1 MDNKQ
6 IDLAFRIILGIVLIS
21 CVMFTAYD
29 IGVNSVKIPGQE
41 NPYFWVDDNCFSVNS
56 TVKVQKNLD
65 ENEEL
70 FYTVIVTSEHDKQ
83 FIECF
88 DEKGYTAKEWKDA
101 LIMSLKD
108 GIR

>member
-1 MDNKQ
+1 MKDKIIN
-6 IDLAFRIILGIVLIS
+6 ITAGLFIIMSLIIL
-21 CVMFTAYD
+21 AYN
-29 IGVNSVKIPGQE
+29 IGVNSVEPKEE
-41 NPYFWVDDNCFSVNS
+41 NQFFWDGDNCFSINS
-56 TVKVQKNLD
+56 TVRTQRNLD
-65 ENEEL
+65 ENDSV

-88 DEKGYTAKEWKDA
+88 TDYRATAKEHKDA